1 MIQIWLLVSLASL
14 AAWGLRSEETMAYWP
29 CVVLFVAL
37 MTVTLGKSVRTSKD
51 LLNPL
56 LLLWVGMLLRYG
68 LPSVLAAAQS
78 FAPSEEIFLLMDLTE
93 RDWVLGQVLLAL
105 GLTSVVAGWIVLPD
119 VSWRADRRLP
129 ATTSIAAA
137 GALLVG
143 LAGLLGFVVANTTLS
158 QALVTGAFRS
168 TEIATGTGVLFYLSL
183 MSIPSAVILFD
194 LGLTGKLRP
203 RWAASLPLFFVALA
217 FFILGGRTRA
227 LTPLLAAVVLYWYR
241 RTQTRPFDRA
251 RVRWALRRALVAG
264 PILVW
269 FLYVAA
275 LYRGGAGLAAVRRSL
290 EIGPFLEYIQ
300 SAVMVDIGQ
309 LHALAA
315 AVQVGPVLEGSTF
328 RLALLW
334 PASNLLGME
343 GRSAAIYLVERTA
356 GFTGDTTYGFLPS
369 MVGDAYVNFGV
380 AGVVV
385 VGLVFG
391 FALKAVYLRFRQGR
405 MPTVLYA
412 IVMVYML
419 RMFVE
424 TVERWP
430 EVLVVVMFAVAT
442 VVLAS
447 LIHRGR
453 SVLAARRPGGA
464 SAGAEIE
471 HG

>member
-1 MIQIWLLVSLASL
+1 MIQLWLVVSLACVAS
-14 AAWGLRSEETMAYWP
+14 WGLALEETMAYLP
-29 CVVLFVAL
+29 SVVLFFAL
-37 MTVTLGKSVRTSKD
+37 MPLTIARSVRASKD

-56 LLLWVGMLLRYG
+56 LLVCVGMLLRYG

-78 FAPSEEIFLLMDLTE
+78 FAPSEEIFSLMDLTA
-93 RDWVLGQVLLAL
+93 RDWILGQILLIL
-105 GLTSVVAGWIVLPD
+105 GLTSVIAGWIALPD
-119 VSWRADRRLP
+119 LPWRANRVLP
-129 ATTSIAAA
+129 ATTSITAAV
-137 GALLVG
+137 ALLSG

-158 QALVTGAFRS
+158 QALLTGAFRA

-183 MSIPSAVILFD
+183 LSIPSAVILFD
-194 LGLTGKLRP
+194 LGLTGRLRP
-203 RWAASLPLFFVALA
+203 RWVASSPLFFVALA

-227 LTPLLAAVVLYWYR
+227 LTPLLAGAVLYWYR

-251 RVRWALRRALVAG
+251 RVSWAFRRALIAG
-264 PILVW
+264 PIVLW

-275 LYRGGAGLAAVRRSL
+275 LYRGGAGIAALRRSL
-290 EIGPFLEYIQ
+290 ELGPFLEYVQ

-315 AVQVGPVLEGSTF
+315 AVQVGPGTLEGSTF

-356 GFTGDTTYGFLPS
+356 GFAGDATYGFLPS
-369 MVGDAYVNFGV
+369 MVGDAFVNFGV

-385 VGLVFG
+385 VCLAFGL
-391 FALKAVYLRFRQGR
+391 ALKAVYLRFREGR
-405 MPTVLYA
+405 LPTVLYA
-412 IVMVYML
+412 IVMVYLL

-430 EVLVVVMFAVAT
+430 EVLVVVAFAVAT
-442 VVLAS
+442 VVVAS
-447 LIHRGR
+447 LLHRGR
-453 SVLAARRPGGA
+453 SVLGLPLTAA
-464 SAGAEIE
+464 SQIE
-471 HG
+471 HT